1 MILPFVML
9 KAEKTTIWYPPGFGC
24 ESLTTSDAQW
34 RIPLAIQIV
43 PAIVLF
49 GGMFF
54 LPYSPRWLASV
65 GREDEARSALVRL
78 HGGERRADMDIIDAE
93 FNEIQAQISWER
105 ENVST
110 SPLDLVRTRPNLHR
124 TLCGCLV
131 QAMCQWTGGELA
143 GPRLVIPRR
152 SSPVPHVSAVRDII
166 QFLRL
171 NPPSVPTCIT
181 ASIWPYHSQRQCI
194 LWYVRLSTSLQNSKR
209 ATC

>member
-1 MILPFVML
+1 
-9 KAEKTTIWYPPGFGC
+9 
-24 ESLTTSDAQW
+24 LTTSDAQW

-43 PAIVLF
+43 PAVVLF
-49 GGMFF
+49 AGMFF

-78 HGGERRADMDIIDAE
+78 HGGERRADMDIIEAE
-93 FNEIQAQISWER
+93 FSEIQAQISWER

-152 SSPVPHVSAVRDII
+152 SSPAPHVCSGHYPIPSLEPAFCPNLHNCFDSA
-166 QFLRL
+166 L
-171 NPPSVPTCIT
+171 
-181 ASIWPYHSQRQCI
+181 SQ
-194 LWYVRLSTSLQNSKR
+194 STSMHTLV
-209 ATC
+209 C